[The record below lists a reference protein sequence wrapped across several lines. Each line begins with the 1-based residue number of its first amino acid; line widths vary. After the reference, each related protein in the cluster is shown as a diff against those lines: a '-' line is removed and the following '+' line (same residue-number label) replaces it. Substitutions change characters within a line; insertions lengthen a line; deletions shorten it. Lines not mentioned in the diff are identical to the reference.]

1 MFSDYNYLQ
10 KYAIAER
17 FTARPSWIFT
27 TPVYVLYV
35 LYVTKT
41 TQSKVV
47 GALRAPT
54 NERIFSLVLAFATNL
69 LSAK

>member
-1 MFSDYNYLQ
+1 VSSFTGNLS
-10 KYAIAER
+10 R
-17 FTARPSWIFT
+17 FFT
-27 TPVYVLYV
+27 SPVYVLYV

-54 NERIFSLVLAFATNL
+54 NNTKKSFKN
-69 LSAK
+69 